1 MPSFN
6 LQSQSPIGS
15 FLGAFA
21 KQRGLNSRL
30 AIQRQQLLER
40 KEQNDKMNE
49 FRRETQDRQ
58 EKAEQRQK
66 QKAEDD
72 ERRNNYNAGMKHL
85 ELAQKITDPKTK
97 KAFIDMGLDKM
108 GIDKNHH
115 QRAMWTAAIMGE
127 ESGATLKLLAGF
139 GKLTTQQQAE
149 AKKRFEI
156 NPEKG
161 MEFVAATGKE
171 NLRKKILTENIDS
184 NPLVQTKKRGQ
195 ALIDAGFIE
204 LGTKFLTRASQAE
217 KEIEGQ
223 KQFVAVDKGKIV
235 ATGTRKQLESK
246 KHKVILPAGSFQF
259 GRVTDVSELT
269 SSDLSQQKIEQGKY
283 LGVAAQSAKLL
294 RTMKRLGSGV
304 TGIRGA
310 VADVL
315 GGFFGQI
322 NKDFGALTTRVI
334 TGGASPVE
342 LESFRSQAQQ
352 LIGKSIEPFTGEETG
367 KISEPERRIAEE
379 GVRAKKKLASEPQIT
394 AALQNIIIASLL
406 ATDRSRITSGKQPM
420 VRLIDN
426 TGVMVTD
433 IKFNLGFA
441 KLKRMMKQSEN
452 ETFAIMQDMIEQQR
466 YMWEGGLLN
475 NGR

>member
-40 KEQNDKMNE
+40 KQQNDEMNE
-49 FRRETQDRQ
+49 FRRQTQERADRQ
-58 EKAEQRQK
+58 EEAQK
-66 QKAEDD
+66 QKAADD
-72 ERRNNYNAGMKHL
+72 KRRAAYSSGMEHL
-85 ELAQKITDPKTK
+85 KFAQKVTDPKTK

-127 ESGATLKLLAGF
+127 ESGTTLRLLAGF

-171 NLRKKILTENIDS
+171 NLRKKILSENIDS
-184 NPLVQTKKRGQ
+184 NPLVQAKKRGQ
-195 ALIDAGFIE
+195 AFIDAGLIE
-204 LGTKFLTRASQAE
+204 LGTKFLTRASLAE

-223 KQFVAVDKGKIV
+223 KQFVAVKDGKIV
-235 ATGTRKQLESK
+235 ATGTREELKNYT
-246 KHKVILPAGSFQF
+246 VVLPAGSFQF
-259 GRVTDVSELT
+259 GRVTDVGGLT
-269 SSDLSQQKIEQGKY
+269 SSQAGQEKIEQGKY
-283 LGVAAQSAKLL
+283 LAVAAQSAKLL

-304 TGIRGA
+304 TGYRGA
-310 VADVL
+310 IGNVL
-315 GGFFGQI
+315 GGLFGQI
-322 NKDFGALTTRVI
+322 NEDFGELTTRVI
-334 TGGASPVE
+334 TGGATPEE

-352 LIGKSIEPFTGEETG
+352 LIGKSIEPFTGEESG

-394 AALQNIIIASLL
+394 AALQNIITASLL

-441 KLKRMMKQSEN
+441 KLKGMMRQSEN

>member
-40 KEQNDKMNE
+40 KQQNDEMNE
-49 FRRETQDRQ
+49 FRRQTQERADRQ
-58 EKAEQRQK
+58 EEAQK
-66 QKAEDD
+66 QKAADD
-72 ERRNNYNAGMKHL
+72 KRRAAYSSGMEHL
-85 ELAQKITDPKTK
+85 KFAQKVTDPKTK
-97 KAFIDMGLDKM
+97 KAFVELGLDKM
-108 GIDKNHH
+108 GIGKKDP
-115 QRAMWTAAIMGE
+115 QRAMWVSAIIGE

-171 NLRKKILTENIDS
+171 NLRKKILAENIDS
-184 NPLVQTKKRGQ
+184 NPLVQAKKRGQ
-195 ALIDAGFIE
+195 AFIDAGLID

-217 KEIEGQ
+217 KAMESQ
-223 KQFVAVDKGKIV
+223 KQFVAVVNGKIV
-235 ATGTRKQLESK
+235 ATGNREELKNYT
-246 KHKVILPAGSFQF
+246 VVLPAGSFQF
-259 GRVTDVSELT
+259 GRVTDVGGLT
-269 SSDLSQQKIEQGKY
+269 SSQAGQEKIEQGKY
-283 LGVAAQSAKLL
+283 LAVAAQSAKLL
-294 RTMKRLGSGV
+294 RTMKLLGPGV

-334 TGGASPVE
+334 TGGATPVE

-352 LIGKSIEPFTGEETG
+352 LIGKSIEPFTGEESG

-394 AALQNIIIASLL
+394 AALQNIITASLL

-441 KLKRMMKQSEN
+441 KLKGMMRQSEN

>member
-283 LGVAAQSAKLL
+283 LAVAAQSAKLL
-294 RTMKRLGSGV
+294 RTMKLLGPGV

-322 NKDFGALTTRVI
+322 NKDFGALTTQVI
-334 TGGASPVE
+334 TGGATPVE

-394 AALQNIIIASLL
+394 AALQNIITASLL

-441 KLKRMMKQSEN
+441 KLKGMMKQSDN
-452 ETFAIMQDMIEQQR
+452 ETFAIMQDMMEQQR

>member
-6 LQSQSPIGS
+6 LNKSSPVGS
-15 FLGAFA
+15 FLGGFA
-21 KQRGLNSRL
+21 KGFGGARDSDLRRAELQ
-30 AIQRQQLLER
+30 ER
-40 KEQNDKMNE
+40 KEQNDQMNE

-85 ELAQKITDPKTK
+85 EFALKIPDPKTK

-108 GIDKNHH
+108 GIGKNHH

-127 ESGATLKLLAGF
+127 ESGTTLRLLAGF

-171 NLRKKILTENIDS
+171 NLRKKILSENIDS
-184 NPLVQTKKRGQ
+184 NPLVQAKKRGQ
-195 ALIDAGFIE
+195 AFIDAGLIE
-204 LGTKFLTRASQAE
+204 LGTKFLTRASLAE

-223 KQFVAVDKGKIV
+223 KQFVAVKDGKIV
-235 ATGTRKQLESK
+235 ATGTRKQLELK

-259 GRVTDVSELT
+259 GRVTDVGGLT
-269 SSDLSQQKIEQGKY
+269 SSQAGQEKIEQGKY
-283 LGVAAQSAKLL
+283 LAVAAQSAKLL
-294 RTMKRLGSGV
+294 RTMKLLGPGV
-304 TGIRGA
+304 TGYRGA
-310 VADVL
+310 IGSVL
-315 GGFFGQI
+315 GGLFGQI

-334 TGGASPVE
+334 TGGATPEE

-352 LIGKSIEPFTGEETG
+352 LIGKSIEPFTGEESG

-394 AALQNIIIASLL
+394 AALQNIITASLL

-441 KLKRMMKQSEN
+441 KLKGMMKLSEN